1 MKPTAASSLRQRH
14 RPLCALL
21 LALSACTA
29 LACDDKPATPG
40 SSTQATATPAASA
53 SAAPK
58 PVAPKVPDVLVDE
71 GGAYIGGERVDFKAP
86 DAAKKLTAIMEKHAA
101 VLAGKDVTLTA
112 LRAAKTPDVVRTVS
126 ALAEKAKGLHV
137 KTQNRDKKDA
147 TISVVPDDKAGKL
160 ADCTVTMMVLKDRAT
175 ASWHIRGGVATKYP
189 KGMAG
194 PDMSQTAEGVAKQWK
209 SCPAGTALVLAGDD
223 TVEWGLVFDLT
234 QMADPRT
241 TPEAERVFVLPR
253 TAPIAGRAVKIGDLT
268 PDVVGG
274 DAPRD
279 TTSALEGASGIG
291 VPERCRRIGR
301 AMAKKKTGKK
311 IPKDRP
317 SQSEPAEQTDIVE
330 STPTHSE
337 PAGADAGADSNDTPS
352 PRSVRPAAPE
362 VPEARTT
369 LGSGP
374 TVTVTGSAPST
385 PPTPSTPST
394 PPPPTEEV
402 APPSATKPI
411 EAEGSAEKVEKTN
424 AAAAK
429 AGAEPSAASE
439 TNESEG
445 ANPAEAAKAAESPPP
460 KESVDAKSADAK
472 SADAKSADAKSADA
486 KSADARPAATD
497 SLPSS
502 VAPSAAGKDK
512 ETDKLDGRS
521 LLDENL
527 APKSSRA
534 PETVTKKKKKK
545 KKTDSDRSSEL
556 PAETTK
562 KSEKSA
568 TSEPKIA
575 TAAESEPPDSPRG
588 VTLDAGEEVHEDF
601 FSLSDEKVAAAHYA
615 PEFQDEEEAK
625 IRPLTATEIERRHRL
640 RRIVI
645 IVVGT
650 AAAACLMIGVQLSMG
665 GNKHA
670 DPPPLDPSQ
679 VVMPAAPTP
688 KPTPEV
694 SAEPEAA
701 PAVTAGAV
709 ASAELGAASAS
720 ASASAAVP
728 EAAPSASAAAPDPS
742 ASAAPSGPVDAE
754 EAKKL
759 AKVALRTLESG
770 NNKGAVEKSSAAV
783 DADPTDAAPYLYW
796 GTALMNMGKMA
807 DAKKVFQTCVDKA
820 THGPKNDCRQ
830 FR

>member
-40 SSTQATATPAASA
+40 SSTPATTTPAASA

-86 DAAKKLTAIMEKHAA
+86 DGAKKLAAIMEKHAA

-126 ALAEKAKGLHV
+126 ALAEKAKTLHV

-147 TISVVPDDKAGKL
+147 TITVVPDDKAGQL
-160 ADCTVTMMVLKDRAT
+160 PDCTVTMMVLKDRAT
-175 ASWHIRGGVATKYP
+175 ASWHIRGGVATKYA

-209 SCPAGTALVLAGDD
+209 TCAAGTALVLAGDD
-223 TVEWGLVFDLT
+223 SVEWGLVFDLS

-241 TPEAERVFVLPR
+241 TPEADRVFVLPR
-253 TAPIAGRAVKIGDLT
+253 TTPIAGRAVKIGDLT
-268 PDVVGG
+268 LDDVGG

-317 SQSEPAEQTDIVE
+317 SQPEPVERVEQTEIVE
-330 STPTHSE
+330 SSPTHSL
-337 PAGADAGADSNDTPS
+337 PASADLATDPHETPA

-362 VPEARTT
+362 VPDARTA

-374 TVTVTGSAPST
+374 TVTVSEPAPSDPPAPAAPAAPAATTKSEAPKAAATTDEPVAKAEPT
-385 PPTPSTPST
+385 PPAETKAAEKAAGSI
-394 PPPPTEEV
+394 PPPEPKPSEKKEESPEEPAGEEV
-402 APPSATKPI
+402 AAKAPAEEKVAAK
-411 EAEGSAEKVEKTN
+411 EAET
-424 AAAAK
+424 
-429 AGAEPSAASE
+429 
-439 TNESEG
+439 TQT
-445 ANPAEAAKAAESPPP
+445 KAAE
-460 KESVDAKSADAK
+460 
-472 SADAKSADAKSADA
+472 
-486 KSADARPAATD
+486 T
-497 SLPSS
+497 
-502 VAPSAAGKDK
+502 DK
-512 ETDKLDGRS
+512 EADKLDGRS
-521 LLDENL
+521 LLDEHL
-527 APKSSRA
+527 APKSTRA
-534 PETVTKKKKKK
+534 PKTSTSAGTETKKKKKK
-545 KKTDSDRSSEL
+545 KGDKDRASET
-556 PAETTK
+556 PAEPK
-562 KSEKSA
+562 KASAAGEEGPSA
-568 TSEPKIA
+568 T
-575 TAAESEPPDSPRG
+575 ESEPPDSPRG

-625 IRPLTATEIERRHRL
+625 VRPLTASERQRRDQL

-650 AAAACLMIGVQLSMG
+650 AAAACLMIGVRLSMG

-670 DPPPLDPSQ
+670 DPPALDPSQ
-679 VVMPAAPTP
+679 VVMPAAPAP
-688 KPTPEV
+688 KPEV

-701 PAVTAGAV
+701 PAATATATATG
-709 ASAELGAASAS
+709 SADAAA
-720 ASASAAVP
+720 APSASAAAMASA
-728 EAAPSASAAAPDPS
+728 EAAPSASAAAAPAAS
-742 ASAAPSGPVDAE
+742 ASAAPTGGPVDAE
-754 EAKKL
+754 EAKKM
-759 AKVALRTLESG
+759 AKVALRALESG